1 MQRRIDGASMFEFD
15 ELKIYRGND
24 IQITPKIIVT
34 QPTIGQIEEFGE
46 KRYWNAVYTLTAVGA
61 DLKWQLWDMEH
72 IDYTQIE
79 DYDLFIGF
87 ISSAVSSRKLIYNE
101 LMNNKDKYADEIVSI
116 PQETL
121 DGMLVNPLQ
130 LILKDIDFADF
141 TTCRLEKND
150 QVVLYDAERDITI
163 DRLIY
168 SQIVDA
174 VRKIHGL
181 KRNNQLP
188 ANERT
193 KMDLIE
199 DARDEAIAASRRP
212 YKSTLKPLVSALT
225 VKCGLCGDDK
235 VWDMKVNAF
244 FDSIKRISKIQDSQ
258 LLLQGA
264 YSGFASLKGVD
275 KERLDWA
282 GDI

>member
-1 MQRRIDGASMFEFD
+1 MFELD
-15 ELKIYRGND
+15 DLKIYRGND

-46 KRYWNAVYTLTAVGA
+46 KRYFNAVYTLTAVGA
-61 DLKWQLWDMEH
+61 DLKWQLWDMEQ

-87 ISSAVSSRKLIYNE
+87 ISKAVSSQRPIYDE
-101 LMNNKDKYADEIVSI
+101 LMNNEEKYKDELAMIS
-116 PQETL
+116 QERL
-121 DGMLVNPLQ
+121 ENMCINPLQ
-130 LILKDIDFADF
+130 LILKDIDLADF
-141 TTCRLEKND
+141 IPCKNTETD
-150 QVVLYDAERDITI
+150 QIILYNAERDITI
-163 DRLIY
+163 DRMIY

-181 KRNNQLP
+181 KRNNETP
-188 ANERT
+188 ANETT
-193 KMDLIE
+193 KMILID
-199 DARDEAIAASRRP
+199 DAREEAKASSQKP

-225 VKCGLCGDDK
+225 VKCGLCGTDK
-235 VWDMKVNAF
+235 VWDMKINAF
-244 FDSIKRISKIQDSQ
+244 FDSIKRINKIQDSE

-264 YSGFASLKGVD
+264 YSGFTSLKGVD
-275 KERLDWA
+275 KNRLDWT